1 MRLLIT
7 EVTDMSAGSF
17 CVAGWDIDSHV
28 MIRPL
33 PNGSNWTTATIAQY
47 AVEPGILMEFSP
59 TGRAHNGSFPH
70 TTEDTE
76 VNAANISVIDRSA
89 QNWLGPNSP
98 SRARTVQEAFGGNVE
113 SGSEYRG
120 RLQSLYVGSGTRC
133 RSLWGI
139 EVPRE
144 NIEFIS
150 DSYKGGPER
159 LKAVVDDGD
168 HRYVFSVSS
177 HSLKE
182 AFGHGGLAAVE
193 ALLPA
198 SGQLHVRLG
207 LARPFS
213 DAPKKCNLMLNGV
226 YG

>member
-89 QNWLGPNSP
+89 QNWLGPVPCKRLLAVTLNL
-98 SRARTVQEAFGGNVE
+98 EASIEGVCKVCMLVPE
-113 SGSEYRG
+113 
-120 RLQSLYVGSGTRC
+120 LDVGPC
-133 RSLWGI
+133 
-139 EVPRE
+139 
-144 NIEFIS
+144 
-150 DSYKGGPER
+150 
-159 LKAVVDDGD
+159 
-168 HRYVFSVSS
+168 
-177 HSLKE
+177 
-182 AFGHGGLAAVE
+182 GGLKFHERTLSSSVTRTKVV
-193 ALLPA
+193 LKDLK
-198 SGQLHVRLG
+198 RLSMMVITG
-207 LARPFS
+207 MFFRFRVTL
-213 DAPKKCNLMLNGV
+213 
-226 YG
+226 